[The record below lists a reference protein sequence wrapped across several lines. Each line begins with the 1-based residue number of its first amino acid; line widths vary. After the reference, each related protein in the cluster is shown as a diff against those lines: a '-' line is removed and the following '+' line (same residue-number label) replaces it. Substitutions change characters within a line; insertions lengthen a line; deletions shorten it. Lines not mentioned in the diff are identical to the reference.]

1 MEKYSITL
9 NLKVSA
15 ETSEE
20 VLKMIYG
27 LIEGT
32 KFEFDGCGF
41 GPEPEGGS
49 PDGDGGFYD
58 GGDDYCNPV

>member
-1 MEKYSITL
+1 MEKYSISL

-20 VLKMIYG
+20 VLKMIYD

-41 GPEPEGGS
+41 GPEPEGGFT
-49 PDGDGGFYD
+49 DD
-58 GGDDYCNPV
+58 DDYCNPA